1 MFLTDVG
8 ETVSASELAG
18 TVDAIAEWQLPS
30 GMIPWFPGGHADPWN
45 HVEAAMAL
53 ALGGRRADAERAY
66 EWLVR
71 LQRPD
76 GAWHQYYVDNKVE
89 QDKLDANVCAYVA
102 AGVWHHVLLF
112 DDDGFAE
119 AMWPVVERAIDF
131 VLDLQTPRGEILWAR
146 HTDGTPW
153 SFALLTGSSSI
164 CHSLRCAIALAE
176 RLGHERPDWE
186 LSAARLAHVIRG
198 HCVPAT
204 RAGEPDAF
212 APKHRWA
219 MDWYYPVLTG
229 VIGGE
234 AGRERLAA
242 RVERFVD
249 DGHGVRCV
257 NDRPWITVA
266 ETCECALAHL
276 AVGDRAAADE
286 LFSWTRQYRHDDDR
300 YWTGTVYPDES
311 RFPAGE
317 RSTYTAASVVLA
329 ADALAGASPAS
340 KLFVAHDDVLP
351 QLIPD
356 AELEVAEDDQPR
368 FRT

>member
-1 MFLTDVG
+1 MEERYRRTA
-8 ETVSASELAG
+8 E
-18 TVDAIAEWQLPS
+18 AIAEWQLPS
-30 GMIPWFPGGHADPWN
+30 GMVPWFPGGHADPWN

-53 ALGGRRADAERAY
+53 QLAGMRAEAERAFD
-66 EWLVR
+66 WLVST
-71 LQRPD
+71 QRPD
-76 GAWHQYYVDNKVE
+76 GAWHQYYLEDRVE

-102 AGVWHHVLLF
+102 AGVWHHVLLH

-131 VLDLQTPRGEILWAR
+131 VLDLQTPRGEITWAR
-146 HTDGTPW
+146 HADGTPW

-186 LSAARLAHVIRG
+186 LSAARLAGVIRD
-198 HCVPAT
+198 
-204 RAGEPDAF
+204 EPDAF

-219 MDWYYPVLTG
+219 MDWYYPVLCG
-229 VIGGE
+229 VVLGD

-242 RVERFVD
+242 RFDRFVD
-249 DGHGVRCV
+249 EGHGIRCV

-276 AVGDRAAADE
+276 AVGDRATAE
-286 LFSWTRQYRHDDDR
+286 RLFSWTEQYRHDDGR

-317 RSTYTAASVVLA
+317 RSTYTAASVVLC
-329 ADALAGASPAS
+329 ADALSGGSAASG
-340 KLFVAHDDVLP
+340 LFTDHDAVLP
-351 QLIPD
+351 ELMGD
-356 AELEVAEDDQPR
+356 AGLEGQPSR
-368 FRT
+368 D